1 MLQDWLLPL
10 TLLPAVGL
18 IIMSTTNLSSS
29 LSGEI
34 NFFLHENER
43 EMKFRSIL
51 EKKIAQLQLLSLS
64 LFFQYSSCSCFA
76 ISGLLGGLE
85 GSEHAMLPVSTLILI
100 ILGILGIVCALVL
113 LIIYAFRAV
122 GIKKK
127 QFEILLNSS
136 PS

>member
-29 LSGEI
+29 LSNEI
-34 NFFLHENER
+34 NFFLHEKKV
-43 EMKFRSIL
+43 KFRPIL
-51 EKKIAQLQLLSLS
+51 QQKISQLKLLSLS

-85 GSEHAMLPVSTLILI
+85 GGEHAMIPISTLVLI
-100 ILGILGIVCALVL
+100 IVGILGVVCALVL
-113 LIIYAFRAV
+113 LIFYAFRAV
-122 GIKKK
+122 GIKQK
-127 QFEILLNSS
+127 QFEILLSNS